1 MSTVNRCKMFVVKM
15 FTFTS
20 MVEAFLEMARIPSMT
35 VGLFHDS
42 INHLLHVVKQIS
54 SWMTS
59 NLLCLNPSKTEFLL
73 IGLRDQLKKI
83 PDPSISLNPDSALTH
98 TFTPTSPVRNVGV
111 IFDQNLSFSDHITQL
126 SRSCFMHIRDLRRIR
141 PMLDL
146 KTASTI
152 ATSIVHA
159 KLDYCNSLFL
169 NIDVIQINRLQA
181 IQNALA
187 RAVTKT
193 SKHHHITPVLKKLH
207 WLKIPERIEYKV
219 ISLTYNTLQSSQPS
233 YLRQLFTIQPPRST
247 RSSSPLTLLLLPVT
261 EIFQSFHS
269 RSCPASLEQTP
280 PALRQI
286 SESSYVLTQTSPL
299 KISPQL
305 FHSKLKTLL
314 FGKSYPDLWSSSY
327 LAPRLNS
334 KHHPP

>member
-1 MSTVNRCKMFVVKM
+1 
-15 FTFTS
+15 
-20 MVEAFLEMARIPSMT
+20 
-35 VGLFHDS
+35 
-42 INHLLHVVKQIS
+42 
-54 SWMTS
+54 MTS
-59 NLLCLNPSKTEFLL
+59 HLLCLNPSKTEFLL
-73 IGLRDQLKKI
+73 IGLRDQLRKI
-83 PDPSISLNPDSALTH
+83 PDPSISLNPDSASTH
-98 TFTPTSPVRNVGV
+98 TFRRIPTSPVRNLGV
-111 IFDQNLSFSDHITQL
+111 IFDQNLSFSDHITQI
-126 SRSCFMHIRDLRRIR
+126 SRSCFMHRPIRDLRRIR

-159 KLDYCNSLFL
+159 KLDYCNSFFL
-169 NIDVIQINRLQA
+169 NIDLTQINRLQA

-193 SKHHHITPVLKKLH
+193 PKHHHIIYVLKKLH

-247 RSSSPLTLLLLPVT
+247 RSSSTLTLLRPSVK
-261 EIFQSFHS
+261 FSN
-269 RSCPASLEQTP
+269 RSIAVAVPPLWNKLP

-286 SESSYVLTQTSPL
+286 SVPSYELTRTSPL
-299 KISPQL
+299 AISPQL

-314 FGKSYPDLWSSSY
+314 FSKSYPDSSTSTC
-327 LAPRLNS
+327 LEIPPRLNS